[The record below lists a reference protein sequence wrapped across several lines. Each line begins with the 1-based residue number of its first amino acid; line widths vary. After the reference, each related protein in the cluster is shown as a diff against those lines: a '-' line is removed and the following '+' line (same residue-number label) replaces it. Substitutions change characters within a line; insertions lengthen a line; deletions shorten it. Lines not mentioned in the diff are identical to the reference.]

1 MPTSGP
7 KEQCKQ
13 EIKENI
19 IDMKG
24 NWKYSK
30 RKSYKKGIN
39 DKRKGNKMRNMMWE
53 QGFSSMDEDYQTEK
67 KWK

>member
-1 MPTSGP
+1 
-7 KEQCKQ
+7 
-13 EIKENI
+13 
-19 IDMKG
+19 MKR
-24 NWKYSK
+24 NWEYSK

-53 QGFSSMDEDYQTEK
+53 QGLSSVDEDYQTKK